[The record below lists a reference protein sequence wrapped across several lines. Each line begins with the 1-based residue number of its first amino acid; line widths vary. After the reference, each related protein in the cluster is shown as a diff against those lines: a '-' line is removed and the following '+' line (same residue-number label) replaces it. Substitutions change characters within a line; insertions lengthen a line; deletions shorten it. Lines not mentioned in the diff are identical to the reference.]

1 MSNLDQV
8 RAFIATGDKD
18 NALAVLASML
28 MRNKDQME
36 AWLLLGDLI
45 DDPSRKKDC
54 YNQVLRL
61 SPRNFH
67 ALTKLQELQ
76 ENQADAHPLTNSNS
90 SELDDQ
96 RPTKKVRKPSIYVPN
111 QNFYPPAKQT
121 TGGGEIIGYVIVGLA
136 GFLVITYVI
145 ANPNTS
151 SSASDSLYIG
161 LILLSLI
168 AAIIVVAVSSKN
180 RR

>member
-1 MSNLDQV
+1 MSDLEQV
-8 RAFIATGDKD
+8 KGFIDRGDKD
-18 NALAVLASML
+18 NAIAHLASTL
-28 MRNKDQME
+28 IKNKDQLE
-36 AWLLLGDLI
+36 AWLMLGDMI

-54 YNQVLRL
+54 YKQVLRL

-76 ENQADAHPLTNSNS
+76 DGQQDARQLTDSNE

-96 RPTKKVRKPSIYVPN
+96 RPTKKMRKPSIYVPN
-111 QNFYPPAKQT
+111 HSFYPPAKQT
-121 TGGGEIIGYVIVGLA
+121 TGGAEIIGYVVVGLA

-145 ANPNTS
+145 ANPGGS
-151 SSASDSLYIG
+151 SSTSDSLYIG

-168 AAIIVVAVSSKN
+168 AGIIIVAVSSKN